1 MDYRNTNKCMLP
13 MERETNIPAIP
24 AYLHPGGRLLAK
36 GGSALSNAELLAII
50 LRTGT
55 AHETAIHLAERI
67 LAHFNGLYGLAQAN
81 ASDLQAVHDLSV
93 SRIAEVIAVFELSKR
108 LMRTPPTDRPFIHSA
123 ADAANYL
130 ADMGHLTQ
138 ENVRVILLDSAKK
151 VIATPTIYMGTVNMS
166 VLRIAEIYREAIA
179 RNSPSIILAHNHPS
193 GDPTPS
199 PEDIELTRTLA
210 AAGKLLDITLADH
223 LIIGQQRWVS
233 LREQG
238 FLT

>member
-1 MDYRNTNKCMLP
+1 MLP
-13 MERETNIPAIP
+13 TERDVNTPFIP
-24 AYLHPGGRLLAK
+24 AYQNPGGRLIAQEI
-36 GGSALSNAELLAII
+36 AVLSNAELLAII

-55 AHETAIHLAERI
+55 AHETALHLAERI
-67 LAHFNGLYGLAQAN
+67 LSQFNGLYGLAQA
-81 ASDLQAVHDLSV
+81 SSTDLQTIHDLSIA
-93 SRIAEVIAVFELSKR
+93 RIAEIVAVFELSKR
-108 LMRTPPTDRPFIHSA
+108 LMLTSPNDRPLINSS
-123 ADAANYL
+123 ADAAQYV
-130 ADMGHLTQ
+130 ADMGYLTQ
-138 ENVRVILLDSAKK
+138 ENVRVILLDSARR
-151 VIATPTIYMGTVNMS
+151 VIVAPTIYIGTVNMS

-210 AAGKLLDITLADH
+210 TAGRLLDITLVDH
-223 LIIGQQRWVS
+223 LIIGQQQWVS